1 MQEKGEQVKLIDE
14 IIEMLSSGSP
24 NLNNALFKT
33 KVLLH
38 KLGEKELV
46 SWVDA
51 ELNGYPNKESLPEYR
66 VVDVTVL
73 GNFSNMAYSFS
84 QQPLPLMHLDDKVKQ
99 NLEKSYLTESI
110 AVIESYAKDE
120 SNLTITIPPE
130 LYPSLSKGLAS
141 GYNVNRA
148 WGAHSAGSMLQ
159 VINEVRSRLL
169 DFVLQLSEKIPDE
182 VDTAKIKEIS
192 KKVGTSDL
200 FRNAVFGDN
209 VSIVVGSHNVQNIQ
223 NKINKN
229 DFASLANALR
239 EHSVD
244 DKDIEAL
251 KIAVENDTD
260 APEHH
265 EKKFGKNV
273 RGWISSMLTKA
284 TESVWNI
291 NLGVASGLITNALNA
306 YYGWF

>member
-1 MQEKGEQVKLIDE
+1 MKLIEE
-14 IIEMLSSGSP
+14 IIEMLSSDSP

-33 KVLLH
+33 KVLMH

-51 ELNGYPNKESLPEYR
+51 ELSGYPNIESLPEYR
-66 VVDVTVL
+66 VLPVTVL
-73 GNFSNMAYSFS
+73 GNFSNMAYRYSE
-84 QQPLPLMHLDDKVKQ
+84 QPLPLMHLDKKLRK
-99 NLEKSYLTESI
+99 NLETTHLTQSI
-110 AVIESYAKDE
+110 AVLESYAKDE
-120 SNLTITIPPE
+120 SNIAITIAPE

-141 GYNVNRA
+141 GFNIERV
-148 WGAHSAGSMLQ
+148 WGIHSAGSMLQ

-169 DFVLQLSEKIPDE
+169 DFVLQLSEKIPNE
-182 VDTAKIKEIS
+182 VDTEKMKEIS
-192 KKVGTSDL
+192 KEVGTSDL

-209 VSIVVGSHNVQNIQ
+209 ASIVVGSHNVQNIQ
-223 NKINKN
+223 NRINKN

-239 EHSVD
+239 EHSVGEE
-244 DKDIEAL
+244 DIEAL
-251 KIAVENDTD
+251 KMAVEKDSD
-260 APEHH
+260 APEHN

-284 TESVWNI
+284 TEFVWNV
-291 NLGVASGLITNALNA
+291 NLGVASGLITNALTA